1 MCLACKLPSMIVRM
15 ASFVADLRYCLR
27 VLSRSPGFALVVV
40 LTLGICIGANTA
52 IFSAVNAILI
62 QPLRA
67 PHSERLVRLYQTN
80 LQSSNR
86 GPTSI
91 ANLLDWQHENEAFS
105 GLAGYAFKGL
115 ALQDRTGAEGILSAA
130 VSPNYFAVLGLTARF
145 GRTFNLDEDQSGHD
159 HVVILS
165 DRLCRRLYGDET
177 DVIGKSL
184 RLNGESYVAIGV
196 MPDTVTFPNERV
208 EAWVPL
214 SFSQDQ
220 LQSRGNNWVS
230 VVGRLK
236 DGVSFAQTQQAMST
250 LAHRLASR
258 YPDALADHGIELNSL
273 HQDTVGDTRPTLLLL
288 QATAACVLLIACLNV
303 ANLLLTRAVGRRKEI
318 ATRSALGASRVRLIR
333 QLLTESALFGLG
345 SGCIGVL
352 LAEWGIE
359 LLSWLGK
366 SYLHRLTE
374 VRIDAFV
381 LGFVIVVSL
390 LVGIITGVAPVY
402 ALCGKRAQNLQTGFR
417 ENRPGSIGARGRS
430 RRLMV
435 VFQLASAVI
444 VLTCAG
450 LLLRSF
456 WHLQSVQSGVLEPEQ
471 ILTATIRLPPARYRT
486 GHSIVAFY
494 SAEQARVSELPGV
507 KSAGAINDLP
517 FGGSHDASSFQIEG
531 RPTLS
536 DAQRPV
542 ADNVVVSGNYFQT
555 AGIPL
560 LAGRLFDQ
568 RDASSAPR
576 TILVNQTFASRFFK
590 DTQDAIGNRINNGTS
605 VATIIGVVGDV
616 HQYSLAK
623 TAAPEIYYPVEQSQ
637 DAIDI
642 GENDAQW
649 MTLVIRADP
658 AMLVEPLRKAIAEI
672 DPDLPLYQVRLWSE
686 IIADSIGDRRL
697 NVWLVGSFALVALL
711 LAALGLYG
719 IVSYSVIQ
727 RGREIGVRMALGAQ
741 SRDVIRLIMWDG
753 TRMLLCGVLIGT
765 LGSIA
770 VSHLLQ
776 GQLYQVAPN
785 DPATLVGV
793 ILLLGVVALM
803 ANYLP
808 ARRAAS
814 IDPVRSLN
822 E

>member
-1 MCLACKLPSMIVRM
+1 M
-15 ASFVADLRYCLR
+15 
-27 VLSRSPGFALVVV
+27 VV

-177 DVIGKSL
+177 DVMGKSL
-184 RLNGESYVAIGV
+184 RLNGESYVVVGV

-236 DGVSFAQTQQAMST
+236 DGVSFAQAQQAMST
-250 LAHRLASR
+250 LAHRLASL
-258 YPDALADHGIELNSL
+258 YPDSLTDHGIELKSL
-273 HQDTVGDTRPTLLLL
+273 HQDTVGDTGPTLLLL
-288 QATAACVLLIACLNV
+288 QATVACTLLIAALNV
-303 ANLLLTRAVGRRKEI
+303 ANLSLTRAVGRQKEI

-333 QLLTESALFGLG
+333 QLLTESTLLGLG

-352 LAEWGIE
+352 LAEWGVE
-359 LLSWLGK
+359 LLSWVGK
-366 SYLHRLTE
+366 SYLRRLNE

-402 ALCGKRAQNLQTGFR
+402 ALCGKRGQDLRNGLR
-417 ENRPGSIGARGRS
+417 EDRPGSIGAGGWS
-430 RRLMV
+430 RRLLV

-444 VLTCAG
+444 MLTCAG

-456 WHLQSVQSGVLEPEQ
+456 WQLQAVQSGVFEPEQ

-486 GHSIVAFY
+486 GDSMVAFY
-494 SAEQARVSELPGV
+494 SAEQARVSQLPGV

-531 RPTLS
+531 RPALS
-536 DAQRPV
+536 DAQRPT
-542 ADNVVVSGNYFQT
+542 ADNVIVSGNYFRT

-590 DTQDAIGNRINNGTS
+590 DAQDAIGNRINNGTCI
-605 VATIIGVVGDV
+605 ATIIGVVGDV
-616 HQYSLAK
+616 HQYSLIK
-623 TAAPEIYYPVEQSQ
+623 MVAPEIYYPVEQSQ

-672 DPDLPLYQVRLWSE
+672 DRDLPLYQVRPWSQV
-686 IIADSIGDRRL
+686 IADSIGDRRI

-727 RGREIGVRMALGAQ
+727 RRREIGVRMALGAQ

-753 TRMLLCGVLIGT
+753 ARMLLGGVLIGI

-793 ILLLGVVALM
+793 ILLLGAVALM

-808 ARRAAS
+808 AHRAAS
-814 IDPVRSLN
+814 IDPVRSLT